1 MSGRGRVRQV
11 VALDSDKI
19 EEKRKGVIEKWS
31 PCQVVALDRW
41 SPGQVRLYFIFF
53 FCYCDKF

>member
-31 PCQVVALDRW
+31 PWQVVAW
-41 SPGQVRLYFIFF
+41 AGSTVSS
-53 FCYCDKF
+53 YC